1 MHDALVVQL
10 SDANDDLCGIKLNN
24 ILIKSLL
31 LLENLV
37 QLTAINERHDEV
49 ETGVRLEQVLHTA
62 EEGVISLKENVLL
75 QSCGLYL
82 IILDQHILPDRLD
95 GELLASG
102 W

>member
-10 SDANDDLCGIKLNN
+10 SDANDDLCGVKFNN

-49 ETGVRLEQVLHTA
+49 ETGIRLEQVLHTA
-62 EEGVISLKENVLL
+62 EEGVISLKENVLF
-75 QSCGLYL
+75 
-82 IILDQHILPDRLD
+82 
-95 GELLASG
+95 
-102 W
+102 